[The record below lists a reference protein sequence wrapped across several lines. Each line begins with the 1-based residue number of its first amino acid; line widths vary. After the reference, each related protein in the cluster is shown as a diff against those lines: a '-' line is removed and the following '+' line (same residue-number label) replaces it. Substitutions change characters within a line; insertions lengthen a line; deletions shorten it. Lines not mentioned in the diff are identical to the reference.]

1 MPAHHRYGLL
11 LCLIGA
17 SLVFQLAV
25 PDQDWSRLVIVV
37 LQGVTLVAALRVS
50 AVRPS
55 LVRAASVIVAIAAVG
70 SLIAELSGG
79 GDGENAVRLVNALL
93 VGIAPAAIAVGVVR
107 NVREDRGVTV
117 GTMFGVLCIYL
128 LLGMFFAFLYAA
140 MEALG
145 SQPVFTQAIDPG
157 QADFL
162 YFSFST
168 LTTTGFGDLTAGTG
182 LGRSTAITEAL
193 LGQVY
198 LVTIVAAIVTNLRPR
213 TASSA

>member
-1 MPAHHRYGLL
+1 MPAYHGYGALL
-11 LCLIGA
+11 GLIGA

-25 PDQDWSRLVIVV
+25 PDEDWSRLVIVV
-37 LQGVTLVAALRVS
+37 LQGVTLVAALRIS
-50 AVRPS
+50 GVRPR
-55 LVRAASVIVAIAAVG
+55 LIRAASVIVAIAAAA
-70 SLIAELSGG
+70 SLIAVLGG
-79 GDGENAVRLVNALL
+79 GTDGENAVTLVNALL
-93 VGIAPAAIAVGVVR
+93 VGVAPAAIAVGVVR
-107 NVREDRGVTV
+107 KIREDRGVTV

-145 SQPVFTQAIDPG
+145 SDPVFAQPIDPG

-168 LTTTGFGDLTAGTG
+168 LTTTGFGDLTAATG

-213 TASSA
+213 AARSG